1 MAYCVNCGVELD
13 KTCEVCPLCNTLVH
27 HPKEK
32 TDRVSPSPYPSRRRN
47 TDPVQRADVTV
58 LLSVVLAV
66 TAIVC
71 GLLNLFVFYG
81 TYWSL
86 YVIGGCGLL
95 WIFCLPV
102 FFPSFLVYMSLLLD
116 GIGIALYFGIIAILH
131 PGNGWY
137 FALALPIV
145 AAATGMILV
154 FAVFVK
160 KMHASILSGA
170 VLVLMEV
177 AMFTVT
183 IELLIDRFRGTRMGI
198 TWSAVVLTCCIVI
211 DAALITI
218 IRRSRLRE
226 EVRRRMHI

>member
-13 KTCEVCPLCNTLVH
+13 KTCAVCPLCNTRVC
-27 HPKEK
+27 HPKEEV
-32 TDRVSPSPYPSRRRN
+32 DRISPPPYPGRRGES
-47 TDPVQRADVTV
+47 DPVQRTDVTI

-71 GLLNLFVFYG
+71 GLLNFFVFYG

-102 FFPSFLVYMSLLLD
+102 FFSGIFVYVSLLLD
-116 GIGIALYFGIIAILH
+116 GIGIALYFGMIAVLH

-145 AAATGMILV
+145 GVATGMILV
-154 FAVFVK
+154 FAIFVK
-160 KMHASILSGA
+160 RMHGSILSGA

-177 AMFTVT
+177 GIFTVAV
-183 IELLIDRFRGTRMGI
+183 ELLIDGFRGTRMGS
-198 TWSAVVLTCCIVI
+198 TWSAVVLTCCVVI

>member
-1 MAYCVNCGVELD
+1 
-13 KTCEVCPLCNTLVH
+13 
-27 HPKEK
+27 
-32 TDRVSPSPYPSRRRN
+32 
-47 TDPVQRADVTV
+47 
-58 LLSVVLAV
+58 
-66 TAIVC
+66 
-71 GLLNLFVFYG
+71 
-81 TYWSL
+81 
-86 YVIGGCGLL
+86 
-95 WIFCLPV
+95 
-102 FFPSFLVYMSLLLD
+102 
-116 GIGIALYFGIIAILH
+116 
-131 PGNGWY
+131 
-137 FALALPIV
+137 
-145 AAATGMILV
+145 MILV